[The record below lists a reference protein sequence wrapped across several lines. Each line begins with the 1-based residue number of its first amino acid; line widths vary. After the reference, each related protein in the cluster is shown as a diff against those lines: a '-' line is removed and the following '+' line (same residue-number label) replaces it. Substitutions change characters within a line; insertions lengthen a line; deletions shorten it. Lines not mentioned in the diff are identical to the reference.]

1 MVKGNIHQREIVLE
15 SLCTHTTGLKCYLIK
30 WFYNHLK
37 KIINS
42 GHLVLVHQLKKG
54 AVCKEYTH

>member
-37 KIINS
+37 KNNKLGTFGTCTSI
-42 GHLVLVHQLKKG
+42 KKG
-54 AVCKEYTH
+54 CCL